1 MKWYKKILNE
11 DRNLIKKLFVFV
23 SLLICAIFAISFI
36 SLNSTSEWKKS
47 LERVYVENV
56 QPSEQLT
63 SIIDQSQDIRF
74 RLMGV
79 LADRLPATGSK
90 KKIKERLETINKSWE
105 KFTGLLKMDGMNQEQ
120 KDLIQKLNSGKK
132 EFNKFV
138 EDAISALDK
147 DDKDKISEM
156 IDNEWPVII
165 TNFLNPLAKYQEVQ
179 VKAIGETYDQSAN
192 TAAKYRK
199 IILLCIALSLF
210 VSGYSI
216 YFIFQFKKKSNSAIE
231 VLKFVESGL
240 LESSQNV
247 KSASDKLIDITNSN
261 RQSVGETSSSLEEI
275 ANMVRITSDHAIQSS
290 EYAQKSNDSAR
301 HGAEVVERML
311 ASIQKINETI
321 TNVIQ
326 EMQQMGNNLKT
337 VESVFLRV
345 QDKTKVINDIVF
357 QTRLLSFNASVES
370 ARAGEHGKG
379 FAVVADEV
387 GKLATI
393 SGQAAAEIADLIT
406 SGSHQI
412 SNLAS
417 SGQENVSKI
426 SIQAQSCISE
436 GLQRASECNAS
447 FQEIASSLNQIQTLV
462 EELSKSSNEQTIGVD
477 EVNKAMHLISQS
489 TEKGASISIETQS
502 ISNQVESEAQH
513 LRSTVDNLVRLFNG

>member
-1 MKWYKKILNE
+1 MEWIKNLINK
-11 DRNLIKKLFVFV
+11 DRNLLRKLFIFV

-47 LERVYVENV
+47 LERVYLENV
-56 QPSEQLT
+56 RPSEHLT
-63 SIIDQSQDIRF
+63 AIIDQSQDIRF

-90 KKIKERLETINKSWE
+90 KKLKERLENINQSWD
-105 KFTGLLKMDGMNQEQ
+105 KFSGLIKTDEMNQEQ
-120 KDLIQKLNSGKK
+120 KDLLQKLNSGKK

-138 EDAISALDK
+138 EDSIAALDK
-147 DDKDKISEM
+147 DDKDKIGEM
-156 IDNEWPVII
+156 IDNDWPVII
-165 TNFLNPLAKYQEVQ
+165 TNFLNPLAKFQEFQ
-179 VKAIGETYDQSAN
+179 VKAIGETYELSAQ
-192 TAAKYRK
+192 TAARFRK
-199 IILLCIALSLF
+199 LVIMFIVLSFF
-210 VSGYSI
+210 VSCFSI
-216 YFIFQFKKKSNSAIE
+216 YFIFHFKKKSNSAID

-275 ANMVRITSDHAIQSS
+275 ANMVRITSDHAIQSN
-290 EYAQKSNDSAR
+290 EYAQKSNDSAK
-301 HGAEVVERML
+301 HGVEVVERML

-321 TNVIQ
+321 NNVIQ
-326 EMQQMGNNLKT
+326 EMQQMGNNFKT
-337 VESVFLRV
+337 VESVFFKV

-393 SGQAAAEIADLIT
+393 SGQASAEIAELIST
-406 SGSHQI
+406 GSHQI

-417 SGQENVSKI
+417 SCQANISKI
-426 SIQAQSCISE
+426 SIQAQSCISD
-436 GLQRASECNAS
+436 GLQRASECNDS
-447 FQEIASSLNQIQTLV
+447 FQEIATSLKQIQTLV
-462 EELSKSSNEQTIGVD
+462 EELSRSSNEQTIGVD

-489 TEKGASISIETQS
+489 TEKGASISTETQS